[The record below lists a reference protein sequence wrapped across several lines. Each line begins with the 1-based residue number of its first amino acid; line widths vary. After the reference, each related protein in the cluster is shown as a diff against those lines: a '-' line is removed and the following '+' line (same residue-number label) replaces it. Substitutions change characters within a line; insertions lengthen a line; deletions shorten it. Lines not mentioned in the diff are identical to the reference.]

1 MMKAIGMMLML
12 CTISGAALIMVYVLF
27 KAWLKQQERKWA
39 FTLKQDN
46 NKALAALRITA
57 YERLTVMLER
67 IVPQALVMRHNTGG
81 LSAQSLQLDLVRAV
95 REEFE
100 HNVSL
105 QIYVSPEC
113 WERVVA
119 AKEETAQLIKIAF
132 TRLPAGHSAL
142 ELSGEI
148 LRIEAEV
155 GNPAIRNAIQAIRLE
170 MAKYY

>member
-1 MMKAIGMMLML
+1 MEYFILATL
-12 CTISGAALIMVYVLF
+12 ALITLF
-27 KAWLKQQERKWA
+27 SLIYWIYQQWLLLQERKWT
-39 FTLKQDN
+39 FILKQDN
-46 NKALAALRITA
+46 NKALSTLRITA

-67 IVPQALVMRHNTGG
+67 ITPQALVMRHNTGG
-81 LSAQSLQLDLVRAV
+81 MSAQALQLDLIRSV

-105 QIYVSPEC
+105 QIYVSPDC
-113 WERVVA
+113 WEKIQM

-132 TRLPAGHSAL
+132 TRLPAGHNAL

-155 GNPAIRNAIQAIRLE
+155 GNPAIRSAIQSIRLE
-170 MAKYY
+170 MARNY

>member
-1 MMKAIGMMLML
+1 MKLVGILLLTGVA
-12 CTISGAALIMVYVLF
+12 GATLAVGYAMYRS
-27 KAWLKQQERKWA
+27 WLQLQERKWA
-39 FTLKQDN
+39 FILKQDN

-57 YERLTVMLER
+57 FERLTVMLER
-67 IVPQALVMRHNTGG
+67 ITPQALVMRHNTGG
-81 LSAQSLQLDLVRAV
+81 LTAQSLQLDLVRAV

-113 WERVVA
+113 WQRIID
-119 AKEETAQLIKIAF
+119 AKEETAQLIKIAH

-155 GNPAIRNAIQAIRLE
+155 GNPAIRAALHAIRVE
-170 MAKYY
+170 MARHY